1 MDEIVKD
8 FLTESTEN
16 LERLDQELARL
27 QTGSATNESLASMV
41 RSVHTIK
48 GGAGFL
54 GFPHLERVTRAGES
68 LLARLRDGQLSRTAE
83 VSRGV
88 VTMAGAVRKMLRE
101 IENTGHDGENDY
113 PDLLAK
119 LNVLSNAASA
129 GSR

>member
-1 MDEIVKD
+1 MDDIVKD

-27 QTGSATNESLASMV
+27 ETGSSTSESLASMV

-54 GFPHLERVTRAGES
+54 GFPHIERVTRAGES

-83 VSRGV
+83 VRSAV
-88 VTMAGAVRKMLRE
+88 VTMAGAVRQMLGE
-101 IENTGHDGENDY
+101 IESTGHDGENDY

-119 LNVLSNAASA
+119 LNVLSKAASA